1 MPQYLIEAL
10 TGTALVSALVLPLFV
25 AEAVL
30 KWLEKHVR

>member
-1 MPQYLIEAL
+1 MPQYLVEAL
-10 TGTALVSALVLPLFV
+10 TGTALVYVLVLLLFV